1 MYVRTNAARQG
12 GRPNGR
18 GTFLF
23 RRRKTEESKPPE
35 KPAQTG
41 AQAPRDAA
49 GASSGAPFS
58 SNSGR
63 PPLSQAGAAGSNH
76 DNVKDTPAMGRAP
89 LPSGSPLPA
98 GAGIPPMPGARGG
111 LPSQLAGR
119 KDVAEQ
125 RTLVVGRGIS
135 VQGSVQDAERLVVEG
150 TVESS
155 MINAAELVVMPG
167 GLFRGG
173 VEVESAEISGT
184 VDGSLVVRGSL
195 TVRGTGRLLG
205 KASCCRLKVEDGGQ
219 ISGQLEML
227 PENSA
232 SATSPA
238 TIAPA
243 SASSESS
250 TQG

>member
-1 MYVRTNAARQG
+1 
-12 GRPNGR
+12 
-18 GTFLF
+18 
-23 RRRKTEESKPPE
+23 
-35 KPAQTG
+35 
-41 AQAPRDAA
+41 
-49 GASSGAPFS
+49 
-58 SNSGR
+58 
-63 PPLSQAGAAGSNH
+63 
-76 DNVKDTPAMGRAP
+76 MGRAP

-98 GAGIPPMPGARGG
+98 GAGIPPIPGGGARGG

-119 KDVAEQ
+119 KDAAEQ

-155 MINAAELVVMPG
+155 MINATELVVMPG

-173 VEVESAEISGT
+173 VEVETAEISGT

-205 KASCCRLKVEDGGQ
+205 KASCYRLKVEDGGQ

-227 PENSA
+227 PENSGAKA
-232 SATSPA
+232 SAPA
-238 TIAPA
+238 ATLA
-243 SASSESS
+243 SASAASETPS
-250 TQG
+250 QG